1 MFSLEKIIYLNMFL
15 SFIQYFVNMNRSVSK
30 KYLDLKMDEKDKHYL
45 QLHKLM
51 NNQLEEKTINF
62 KKDIKIYETESR
74 RLEIENE
81 RYEKEIKSLKNEIKN
96 LKHQLKSVRFDLSM
110 SKMDVNILKKKL
122 KNN

>member
-30 KYLDLKMDEKDKHYL
+30 KYLDLRMDEKDKHYL
-45 QLHKLM
+45 KLHKVM
-51 NNQLEEKTINF
+51 NKQLEEKTINF

-81 RYEKEIKSLKNEIKN
+81 RYEKEIKSLKHEIKN

-110 SKMDVNILKKKL
+110 SKMDVNILKKRL